1 MNILAFN
8 GSPRRNGNTSALLQE
23 FCRGANEAGANIEE
37 IIAQDINI
45 KYCTGCLKCNLIK
58 RCVIEN
64 DDWQNLSQKILDS
77 DALIFASP
85 VYFHHLTASLKKIL
99 DRFRSFLHVQITEYG
114 LKHTPWH
121 QWQKHF
127 VLLLCLGSSADDDAQ
142 PIIDLFKF
150 IIEVLGPTNKL
161 TFLVLTRLA
170 VANQVRLSEEELRIL
185 YSKLKLPDYLAIGDY
200 HHNQELLKRC
210 YELGKKLAGVSSEY
224 QIIT

>member
-23 FCRGANEAGANIEE
+23 FSRRANEAGSNVEE
-37 IIAQDINI
+37 IIAQDLNL

-58 RCVIEN
+58 RCAIGN
-64 DDWQNLSQKILDS
+64 DDWQNLSQKILDA
-77 DALIFASP
+77 DILIFASP

-99 DRFRSFLHVQITEYG
+99 DRFRSFMHVQITEHG

-127 VLLLCLGSSADDDAQ
+127 VLLLCLGSSADADAQ

-150 IIEVLGPTNKL
+150 IIEVLGPENEL
-161 TFLVLTRLA
+161 TFIVLTRLA
-170 VANQVRLSEEELRIL
+170 IINQVRLSKEELSIL
-185 YSKLKLPDYLAIGDY
+185 YLKLKLPDYLVIGDY
-200 HHNQELLKRC
+200 QRNQDLLKRC
-210 YELGKKLAGVSSEY
+210 YELGKKLAGETIEC